1 MRISGFAAVLPPLM
15 FLLRLLL
22 LHVLLLQMASVA
34 RAADG
39 DLAPLHRYSYQ
50 TWSTEYGLPQVS
62 VRDII
67 HTSDGLVWVATE
79 NGLARFDGVAF
90 HTYTATTTPAFT
102 SSWITRLYRDRHDRL
117 WAASLRELVSYEN
130 GEFRRHALPEAQIG
144 RVLAMTMDAR
154 DRMWIAADQ
163 LLVADDSGQFQIA
176 PHWRGRASA
185 LIAVADDIWVAGED
199 GRYAR
204 AGKDGVWQQFNL
216 PDGRDLIIN
225 DLLWHDGY
233 LWLATSRGLYRHDA
247 QSGRVELRVADV
259 SINSMDR
266 DRSGMIWAGG
276 DANLLRVRGD
286 QLVENV
292 DAYGPAG
299 FPSILRVRV
308 ADDDGIWLGSIQS
321 GVRHLWRA
329 RAERLAEREGLRDAR
344 VWSFLAD
351 GDAVLVGHNTGVDRL
366 QHGSFTPVINSSADE
381 SPVAYALVRDAD
393 AALWIGTRRGL
404 WRTGVDGKRERFD
417 ELRDA
422 RINGL
427 LRARDDSI
435 WIASSSGLFRAGRER
450 PVQLQAIGDAAGL
463 DEKQVRFV
471 FEDRDGR
478 FWIGTENG
486 LFVQHQQRFQRIR
499 DAELGDAFVTTIL
512 QTSNGDMVI
521 GTYDRGLRVLPA
533 SSAPSESE
541 NWRRFTT
548 VQGLP
553 GDGVFYLGEHRG
565 MLVVAYSNGAYR
577 FSLAQLSGAGELAI
591 DMLVLDEGE
600 QTGRARIRCCNGAG
614 NGKGLIV
621 ADDLLLPTLAG
632 VLRVALDAPSPA
644 EPVAQI
650 HAVET
655 AQGAVPLRLP
665 LRLDSAQRSLTV
677 RYGVSDFRHARQ
689 LRYRYRLVGSDENW
703 HEVGDRTFAL
713 YDGLGAGE
721 FVFEVQARHVFR
733 PWGPVTRVTVLVP
746 ERFAESIWFR
756 VLIAVLALA
765 LLLLWV
771 RWRERRL
778 LAQKMALELEVAAR
792 TRELQNVNRDL
803 ARINQQLQEASIT
816 DPLTGLRNR
825 RFLGE
830 QIATLLADLKR
841 ARDRHGDQ
849 QVLGMFLIDVD
860 HFKEVNDRYGHAI
873 GDRVLCRVANAL
885 RQVNRG
891 SDYLL
896 RWGGEEFLAV
906 VPHIDAS
913 ELSSLAERYRQ
924 AVAQMAT
931 AADEPGRLTVSIGY
945 AGHPL
950 SQAQADRSWQTTLSV
965 ADFALYAAKSAGRN
979 RHATVQLRVE
989 DLDRYTDER
998 LIAQLSGWCEQGQAQ
1013 LYIEPAPDT
1022 SEHAGRSPRATLT
1035 DEQ

>member
-1 MRISGFAAVLPPLM
+1 MRKSGFMAMLA
-15 FLLRLLL
+15 LLSC
-22 LHVLLLQMASVA
+22 VLLIASVA
-34 RAADG
+34 SAAD
-39 DLAPLHRYSYQ
+39 DEQVPLHRFSYQ

-67 HTSDGLVWVATE
+67 HSSDGLVWVATE

-102 SSWITRLYRDRHDRL
+102 SSWITRLFRDRYDRL
-117 WAASLRELVSYEN
+117 WAASLRELVVYEN
-130 GEFRRHALPEAQIG
+130 GEFRRHALPEVQIG
-144 RVLAMTMDAR
+144 RILAMAMDSR
-154 DRMWIAADQ
+154 DRMWIAADR
-163 LLVADDSGQFQIA
+163 LLVADDTGQFQIA
-176 PHWRGRASA
+176 PHWRGRATA
-185 LIAVADDIWVAGED
+185 LVAVADDIWVAGED

-204 AGKDGVWQQFNL
+204 AGKDGVWQQFTL
-216 PDGRDLIIN
+216 PDAQDLLIN
-225 DLLWHDGY
+225 DLLWHDGQ
-233 LWLATSRGLYRHDA
+233 LWLATSRGLYRHDL
-247 QSGRVELRVADV
+247 QTGRVELRVADV
-259 SINSMDR
+259 NINSMDV

-276 DANLLRVRGD
+276 EANLLRVRGD
-286 QLVENV
+286 QLLENV
-292 DAYGPAG
+292 DAQGNAG

-308 ADDDGIWLGSIQS
+308 AADDGIWLGSIQS

-329 RAERLAEREGLRDAR
+329 RAEKLAEIEGLRDAR
-344 VWSFLAD
+344 VWNFLAD
-351 GDAVLVGHNTGVDRL
+351 GDGVLVGHNAGVDRL
-366 QHGSFTPVINSSADE
+366 QDERFSTLIDSRNDE
-381 SPVAYALVRDAD
+381 SPVAYALVRDAE
-393 AALWIGTRRGL
+393 AALWLGTRRGL
-404 WRTGVDGKRERFD
+404 WRINADGSRMRFD

-422 RINGL
+422 RINGM

-435 WIASSSGLFRAGRER
+435 WIASSSGLFRAARDN
-450 PVQLQAIGDAAGL
+450 PAQLQAISDARGL
-463 DEKQVRFV
+463 DEKQVRYV

-486 LFVQHQQRFQRIR
+486 LFVQHQQGFERIR
-499 DAELGDAFVTTIL
+499 EAELGDAFVTTIL
-512 QTSNGDMVI
+512 QTSSGDMVI

-533 SSAPSESE
+533 SSSPSEGE
-541 NWRRFTT
+541 HWRRFTS

-591 DMLVLDEGE
+591 DMLVLDEGD

-621 ADDLLLPTLAG
+621 GDDLLLPTLAG
-632 VLRVALDAPSPA
+632 VLRVALDAPPPA

-650 HAVET
+650 HSVET

-665 LRLDSAQRSLTV
+665 LRLDGAQRSLTV
-677 RYGVSDFRHARQ
+677 RYGSSDFRYARQ
-689 LRYRYRLVGSDENW
+689 LRYRYRLSGSDENW

-721 FVFEVQARHVFR
+721 FVFEVQARHIFR
-733 PWGPVTRVTVLVP
+733 PWGPVTRVPVVVP
-746 ERFAESIWFR
+746 ERFAESVWFR
-756 VLIAVLALA
+756 VLIMIVALT
-765 LLLLWV
+765 LLLIWV

-830 QIATLLADLKR
+830 QIATLLAELKR
-841 ARDRHGDQ
+841 ARDRDGEQ
-849 QVLGMFLIDVD
+849 QVLGLFLIDVD

-906 VPHIDAS
+906 VPHIDAA
-913 ELSSLAERYRQ
+913 ELLPLAERYRQ

-950 SQAQADRSWQTTLSV
+950 RSLQADRSWQTTLSV

-979 RHATVQLRVE
+979 RHATLRLLLD
-989 DLDRYTDER
+989 DLDLYTDER
-998 LIAQLSGWCEQGQAQ
+998 LIAQLAGWCENGQAQ
-1013 LYIEPAPDT
+1013 LLIEPAPEAT
-1022 SEHAGRSPRATLT
+1022 GNNGRAQQSALVDDR
-1035 DEQ
+1035 QG